1 MAMSNSLYLLCLL
14 LLLPFSSISAV
25 SIRTLEEKQTHIKLY
40 FHEIISG
47 PNETSFIVAGPN
59 LTSQVFGDIV
69 IFDSALR
76 EGPDPSSKLIGL
88 AQGTSISTSQS
99 DSSILSVIYF
109 VFTHGRYNGSTI
121 AIFGRVPAS
130 GTAERTVIEGSG
142 LFRMAR
148 GYTISSVVNVSSD
161 SFIIEFNFHLLHY

>member
-14 LLLPFSSISAV
+14 LLPFSSISAV
-25 SIRTLEEKQTHIKLY
+25 STRTLEEKQTHIKLY

-47 PNETSFIVAGPN
+47 PSEAGPN
-59 LTSQVFGDIV
+59 LASQVFGDIV

-76 EGPDPSSKLIGL
+76 EGPDPSSKLIGR

-99 DSSILSVIYF
+99 DSSILSAIYF

-121 AIFGRVPAS
+121 AILGRVPAS

-148 GYTISSVVNVSSD
+148 GYTISNVVNASID